1 MKAIAL
7 VLLIGQWGGDGPYT
21 YPNTMRISED
31 GKAVRFDVSALPAG
45 AKVRNA
51 RLVCWTSTDE
61 KGAVLQNGTVQADK
75 DGLVTI
81 PKLTVAK
88 TKRRVTIG
96 SSTHA
101 RHESVRPVFAGNP
114 GCRRTDG
121 LRRGHRC
128 KDVSRAAALVS
139 SLGRQPVDRD
149 RPPTYR
155 SPARGD

>member
-61 KGAVLQNGTVQADK
+61 N
-75 DGLVTI
+75 
-81 PKLTVAK
+81 
-88 TKRRVTIG
+88 
-96 SSTHA
+96 
-101 RHESVRPVFAGNP
+101 PVFAGNP